1 MPPPAHRP
9 ALVTVARLAMVAAV
23 VSMAGWNAYICLRL
37 RPDLPTT
44 LINLAFWLVPM
55 AALVAATGQ
64 VWRSLALGTVIT
76 FGLQRL
82 HWLKWRYLEQ
92 SWTAADLRFLVDPA
106 NWILLRQYP
115 EIFAWTMAGAA
126 TAFLAWLLVPRTPRQ
141 SVRVRGAAAV
151 VAVALTGATAAW
163 RHQHAF
169 DPFGFNRHGH
179 FASLV
184 FSWSTL
190 YYEPPVVTGSS
201 DLFSARAG
209 EVPPVAG
216 VAAATRPPTIVVWLQ
231 ESSMDLRLF
240 DVAGARLPRLAM
252 YGPDVFTRAF
262 GALRVHSWGGSTW
275 LSEFALLTGL
285 SHFDFGPTGEGV
297 YYTVAGHV
305 RPSLPRLLRTYGYR
319 SVAISG
325 VPKGLYNMETAQR
338 QLGFD
343 EVLNPLDFPEW
354 GGKSLADHLISDEEL
369 GRYADQIIARAEQ
382 PLFLF
387 VLSMMQHGPY
397 DSASPLRHGLDRA
410 NLPRGLAARTSDYA
424 DRMVATDRA
433 TLTFGDRLLGREAPA
448 VFAYFGDHHPN
459 LDGAIPYAAG
469 VPSPQFQTAYA
480 VKSNLAGAQATAT
493 AAQPIDV
500 SFLGALV
507 LEQAGLP
514 LDAHF
519 AANRAMRHLC
529 GGQLTD
535 CPDAPLVESYRARV
549 YGDLAAAQPR

>member
-1 MPPPAHRP
+1 MPLPAHRQ
-9 ALVTVARLAMVAAV
+9 ALLTMARLAMVAVV
-23 VSMAGWNAYICLRL
+23 VSMAGWNAYVCLRL
-37 RPDLPTT
+37 RPDVPTT
-44 LINLAFWLVPM
+44 IINLAFWLVPM
-55 AALVAATGQ
+55 AALRAATGQ
-64 VWRSLALGTVIT
+64 VWRSLALGTVLT

-115 EIFAWTMAGAA
+115 DMFAWSTAGLA
-126 TAFLAWLLVPRTPRQ
+126 TAFLAWLLVPPTARQ
-141 SVRVRGAAAV
+141 SARVRGTAAC

-163 RHQHAF
+163 RHQHEF
-169 DPFGFNRHGH
+169 DPFGFNRYGH

-190 YYEPPVVTGSS
+190 HYEPPVVTGSS
-201 DLFSARAG
+201 DLFRARADA
-209 EVPPVAG
+209 VPPAADV
-216 VAAATRPPTIVVWLQ
+216 AATRPPTIVVWLQ
-231 ESSMDLRLF
+231 ESSMDLRLL
-240 DVAGARLPRLAM
+240 DVPGARLPQLAM
-252 YGPDVFTRAF
+252 YGPDAFTRAF

-305 RPSLPRLLRTYGYR
+305 RPSLPRLLRTHGYR

-369 GRYADQIIARAEQ
+369 GRYADQIIARTEQ

-397 DSASPLRHGLDRA
+397 DSAFPPRYGLDRA
-410 NLPRGLAARTSDYA
+410 TLSRGLAARASDYA
-424 DRMVATDRA
+424 DRMEATDRA
-433 TLTFGDRLLGREAPA
+433 TLSFGGRLLGREAPT

-469 VPSPQFQTAYA
+469 VPSPQYQTAYA
-480 VKSNLAGAQATAT
+480 VKSNLPGAHAPAT

-529 GGQLTD
+529 DGQLTD
-535 CPDAPLVESYRARV
+535 CPDTALVESYRARI
-549 YGDLAAAQPR
+549 YADLAAAQPR